1 MTLNEDAFEACTHAN
16 NPAEKWYNRSYSI
29 LQPKEPNNIE

>member
-16 NPAEKWYNRSYSI
+16 NPAEKWYNTDLIQYFSLKS
-29 LQPKEPNNIE
+29 QTT